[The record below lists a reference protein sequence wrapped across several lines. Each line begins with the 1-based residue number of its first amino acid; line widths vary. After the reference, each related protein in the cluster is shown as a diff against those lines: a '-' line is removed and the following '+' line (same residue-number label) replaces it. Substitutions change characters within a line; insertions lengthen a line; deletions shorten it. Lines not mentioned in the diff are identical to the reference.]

1 MNNNIKT
8 SKAVIVSCPRC
19 HKQYR
24 LDVSRLN
31 YARLPDS
38 SGLGVQLACSNCHE
52 QWWELK
58 KESVN
63 ANQPELRAAVP
74 EQPFRNLT
82 DISLLYQRQNA
93 NYSYQNDDY
102 DRSPSSTT
110 PNFGP
115 GFTAKVEDQMFV
127 TPMPSNKSIVDKQSN
142 WKKRIKIALWSTVI
156 FGGTLGLAFVTMKLS
171 SSSNLIHDITTAGAP
186 ITPGE
191 ILIEDIQFDVKS
203 FDSKQQRV
211 IVAGNVKNPGP
222 LAIPLRNIQI
232 AVWGSCAEGQT
243 PNAQGLC
250 EIRVWTY
257 KWKQD
262 LLQPGEQLTF
272 KGAAKI
278 PANLQVD
285 QVHVDVAA
293 N

>member
-1 MNNNIKT
+1 M
-8 SKAVIVSCPRC
+8 IVSCPRC

-31 YARLPDS
+31 YTRLPDN

-63 ANQPELRAAVP
+63 TNQAEYRAAVP

-82 DISLLYQRQNA
+82 DISLLYQRQA
-93 NYSYQNDDY
+93 SNYVHQNSTPE
-102 DRSPSSTT
+102 RIFSSAPNVAQKAEEQTFSPSSQ
-110 PNFGP
+110 PNSPQPIKNEPFKQ
-115 GFTAKVEDQMFV
+115 AK
-127 TPMPSNKSIVDKQSN
+127 
-142 WKKRIKIALWSTVI
+142 WKKLLRIALWSLI
-156 FGGTLGLAFVTMKLS
+156 IIGSAIAFMLTAMKLAQTS
-171 SSSNLIHDITTAGAP
+171 PLIPDTAIEQAP
-186 ITPGE
+186 VAPGE
-191 ILIEDIQFDVKS
+191 VLIEDIQFDVKPI
-203 FDSKQQRV
+203 DGNQQRV

-222 LAIPLRNIQI
+222 LAIPLHDIQI
-232 AVWGSCAEGQT
+232 TAWGSCIEGQP
-243 PNAQGLC
+243 PNDQGLC
-250 EIRVWTY
+250 EIRVWPY

-262 LLQPGEQLTF
+262 LLQSGEQLTF
-272 KGAAKI
+272 KSAAKI

-285 QVHVDVAA
+285 QVHVDVAT

>member
-1 MNNNIKT
+1 M
-8 SKAVIVSCPRC
+8 IVSCPRC

-31 YARLPDS
+31 YARLPDN

-93 NYSYQNDDY
+93 NYAYQSDDY
-102 DRSPSSTT
+102 DRSVSTPS
-110 PNFGP
+110 FGP
-115 GFTAKVEDQMFV
+115 GFTAKAEDQMFA
-127 TPMPSNKSIVDKQSN
+127 TTIPSTKNTQTKQSN
-142 WKKRIKIALWSTVI
+142 WKKRVKVAFWSTFI
-156 FGGTLGLAFVTMKLS
+156 FGGTLGLAFATMKFS
-171 SSSNLIHDITTAGAP
+171 NSSNLIHEMTNAGAP
-186 ITPGE
+186 TAPGE
-191 ILIEDIQFDVKS
+191 IVIEDVQFDVKS
-203 FDSKQQRV
+203 IDSKQQRV

-222 LAIPLRNIQI
+222 LAVPLRNIQI
-232 AVWGSCAEGQT
+232 AVWGSCANGQT
-243 PNAQGLC
+243 PNPQGLC
-250 EIRVWTY
+250 EIRTWTY

-285 QVHVDVAA
+285 QVHVDVAT